1 MWLFTDVM
9 VALSSEQIS
18 THGPASSIPI
28 YFPTELHFSISA
40 NDSTGIFFCLY
51 FQYSVNIVIPNS
63 KSVVA
68 EAIKLAQEITAN
80 SPDAVQA
87 AKHGLLLSQNLYPM
101 EEVVLAHVWSRHSE
115 RLYEGRNIKEGL
127 QAFAAVCA
135 QIFF

>member
-1 MWLFTDVM
+1 
-9 VALSSEQIS
+9 
-18 THGPASSIPI
+18 
-28 YFPTELHFSISA
+28 
-40 NDSTGIFFCLY
+40 
-51 FQYSVNIVIPNS
+51 VNIVIPNS

-68 EAIKLAQEITAN
+68 EAIKLAEEITAN

-135 QIFF
+135 QIFFLKKCLLSRPSFFLFFLFLSPLCVLDPRC